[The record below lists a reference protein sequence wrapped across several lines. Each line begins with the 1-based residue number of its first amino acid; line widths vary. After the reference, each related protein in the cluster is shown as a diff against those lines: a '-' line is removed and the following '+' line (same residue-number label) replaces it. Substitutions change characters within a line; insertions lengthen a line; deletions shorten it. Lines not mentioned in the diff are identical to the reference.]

1 MFSEKECRY
10 TGYTGIYRGMEGWR
24 DGYRDEYKERIEGGM
39 EYKDDDKIEK
49 QPIRS
54 QPTRQQ
60 LDITTGGGN
69 DSETME
75 MYRDLLP
82 EREMVTKK

>member
-1 MFSEKECRY
+1 MTINGE
-10 TGYTGIYRGMEGWR
+10 
-24 DGYRDEYKERIEGGM
+24 
-39 EYKDDDKIEK
+39 

-60 LDITTGGGN
+60 LDITTGGGD

-82 EREMVTKK
+82 ERETVTKKRRDFKTGQGSLYKSRAVYL